1 MVVAVAKYERADVH
15 ALLRLRMTA
24 YHMVD
29 ASRGALDPVPGQ
41 LGCTSGA
48 AIPAS
53 TSWRCVAT

>member
-1 MVVAVAKYERADVH
+1 MYTP
-15 ALLRLRMTA
+15 LSRLRMTA

-29 ASRGALDPVPGQ
+29 ASRVPWIRCQGSA
-41 LGCTSGA
+41 GCSSGA